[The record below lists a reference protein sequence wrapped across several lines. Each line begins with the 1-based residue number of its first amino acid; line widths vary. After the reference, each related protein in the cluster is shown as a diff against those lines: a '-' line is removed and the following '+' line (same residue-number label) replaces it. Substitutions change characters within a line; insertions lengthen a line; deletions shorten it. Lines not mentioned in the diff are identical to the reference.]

1 MEKKEKKIEK
11 KKKRKTNYLLS
22 ELKGQDVFF
31 ENTFQTSAGI

>member
-1 MEKKEKKIEK
+1 MEKKEKKIE

-31 ENTFQTSAGI
+31 ENTFQSSAGI